1 MVKKYCV
8 KTARKKAGMSQGT
21 LSTLTG
27 ISRFNISQSEIGYRK
42 FTNDEIKL
50 VKKVLKGVKNASNKK
65 S

>member
-8 KTARKKAGMSQGT
+8 KTARKKVGMSQGT

-27 ISRFNISQSEIGYRK
+27 ISRFNISQSEIGYRE

-50 VKKVLKGVKNASNKK
+50 VKKALKGVKNVSHKK